1 MLISIPKDVKY
12 IIDTFY
18 NNGYE
23 AFMVGGCIR
32 DILLNKTPMDYDIAT
47 SAPPEITEKLFK
59 KTIPTGIEHG
69 TITVL
74 IDKNPYE
81 VTTYRIEG
89 KYSDNR
95 KPDSVTFISDIK
107 EDLARRDFT
116 INAFAYNDREEL
128 LDYFSGNT
136 DLNNKLIKC
145 VGNPDKRFKE
155 DALKM
160 LRAVRFSAQLNFNID
175 EETFSAIKSNSPS
188 IKNISKERIKVEL
201 SKTLLSNNAF
211 SGLMKL
217 SDSNLLKEILPY
229 NLNINKSLDKVNLD
243 LSSRLSFMFLNLE
256 SSLIE
261 TIMRELTFDKATMNK
276 VIALTSSFEDIQFIN
291 SKADCKRL
299 IIKVGKDNIFHLIN
313 LYESI
318 TSTSISNI
326 ASLVQEILDSNEV
339 LYIRD
344 LSIKGNDLIKEL
356 GIAPGKILG
365 ELLNHLLNE
374 VIDETVDNNYNSL
387 ITSAKSYIQ
396 NSLES

>member
-81 VTTYRIEG
+81 VTTYRTEG
-89 KYSDNR
+89 TYSDNR
-95 KPDSVTFISDIK
+95 KPDNVTFISDIK

-116 INAFAYNDREEL
+116 INAFAYNDREGL

-145 VGNPDKRFKE
+145 VGDPDRRFKE
-155 DALKM
+155 DALRM

-175 EETFSAIKSNSPS
+175 EETFLAIKSNSSS
-188 IKNISKERIKVEL
+188 IQNISKERIRVEL

-211 SGLMKL
+211 SGMIKL
-217 SDSNLLKEILPY
+217 KESNLLKEILPY
-229 NLNINKSLDKVNLD
+229 DLNLNNSIDKVNQN
-243 LSSRLSFMFLNLE
+243 LSSRLSFIFLNLE

-261 TIMRELTFDKATMNK
+261 NIMRDLTFDKNTMNK
-276 VIALTSSFEDIQFIN
+276 VIALTSSFEYVKSVK

-299 IIKVGKDNIFHLIN
+299 IIKVGTDNIFNLIN
-313 LYESI
+313 IYESI
-318 TSTSISNI
+318 TSQSVIEITN
-326 ASLVQEILDSNEV
+326 LVQEILDSNEV
-339 LYIRD
+339 LYIKD

-356 GIAPGKILG
+356 GITPGKILG

-387 ITSAKSYIQ
+387 ITCAKNYI
-396 NSLES
+396 LLVV

>member
-81 VTTYRIEG
+81 VTTYRTEG
-89 KYSDNR
+89 TYSDNR
-95 KPDSVTFISDIK
+95 KPDNVTFISDIK

-116 INAFAYNDREEL
+116 INAFAYNDREGL

-145 VGNPDKRFKE
+145 VGDPDRRFKE
-155 DALKM
+155 DALRM

-175 EETFSAIKSNSPS
+175 EETFLAIKSNSSS
-188 IKNISKERIKVEL
+188 IQNISKERIRVEL

-211 SGLMKL
+211 SGMIKL
-217 SDSNLLKEILPY
+217 KESNLLKEILPY
-229 NLNINKSLDKVNLD
+229 DLNLNNSIDKVNQN
-243 LSSRLSFMFLNLE
+243 LSSRLSFIFLNLE

-261 TIMRELTFDKATMNK
+261 NIMRDLTFDKNTMNK
-276 VIALTSSFEDIQFIN
+276 VIALTSSFEYVKSVK

-299 IIKVGKDNIFHLIN
+299 IIKVGTDNIFNLIN
-313 LYESI
+313 IYESI
-318 TSTSISNI
+318 TSQSVIEITN
-326 ASLVQEILDSNEV
+326 LVQEILDSNEV
-339 LYIRD
+339 LYIKD

-356 GIAPGKILG
+356 GITPGKILG

-387 ITSAKSYIQ
+387 ITCAKNYIH

>member
-32 DILLNKTPMDYDIAT
+32 DILLNRTPMDYDIAT

-81 VTTYRIEG
+81 VTTYRTEG
-89 KYSDNR
+89 TYSDNR

-116 INAFAYNDREEL
+116 INAFAYNDRKGL

-136 DLNNKLIKC
+136 DLNRKLIKC

-155 DALKM
+155 DALRM
-160 LRAVRFSAQLNFNID
+160 LRAIRFSAQLNFNID
-175 EETFSAIKSNSPS
+175 EKTFAAIKVNSSS
-188 IKNISKERIKVEL
+188 IQNISKERIRVEL

-211 SGLMKL
+211 SGMIKL
-217 SDSNLLKEILPY
+217 EESKLLKEILPY
-229 NLNINKSLDKVNLD
+229 NLNLDNSIDKVNPNI
-243 LSSRLSFMFLNLE
+243 SSRLAFIFLNLE
-256 SSLIE
+256 PSLVE
-261 TIMRELTFDKATMNK
+261 SIMRDLTFDKNTMNK
-276 VIALTSSFEDIQFIN
+276 VISLTSSFKDIKSPD

-299 IIKVGKDNIFHLIN
+299 IIKVGKDNIFDLIN
-313 LYESI
+313 IYESI
-318 TSTSISNI
+318 NSKSVPDITN
-326 ASLVQEILDSNEV
+326 LVKEILDSNEV
-339 LYIRD
+339 LYIKD
-344 LSIKGNDLIKEL
+344 LAIKGNDLIKEL
-356 GIAPGKILG
+356 DITPGKILG

-374 VIDETVDNNYNSL
+374 VINETIDNDYASL
-387 ITSAKSYIQ
+387 ITCAKNYIQ